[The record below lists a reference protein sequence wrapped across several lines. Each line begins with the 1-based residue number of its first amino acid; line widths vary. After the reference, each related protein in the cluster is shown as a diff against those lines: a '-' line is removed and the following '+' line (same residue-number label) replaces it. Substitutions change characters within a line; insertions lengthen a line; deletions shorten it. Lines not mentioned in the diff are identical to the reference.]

1 MKRITESQLRKL
13 IESKVKH
20 ILKENNSEKQQQMN
34 SDWADYEDVNDKYQG
49 EKFSPTL
56 AKHYNHNVEDGRE
69 EAEAY
74 SEGLCEEIYKNVRKQ
89 LNESANNYQEAINYL
104 TNAYRCVMQYNKQSI
119 GNNGNNTF
127 LSIAKQIGNIIGQI
141 NRLNDPWGSK
151 GQENLRQTG
160 WR

>member
-13 IESKVKH
+13 IESKVKRM
-20 ILKENNSEKQQQMN
+20 LKENNSGKQQQMD
-34 SDWADYEDVNDKYQG
+34 SDWTDYEDANDKYQG

-56 AKHYNHNVEDGRE
+56 ARHYNHNVEDGRE

-104 TNAYRCVMQYNKQSI
+104 TNAYRCVMQYSKQSI
-119 GNNGNNTF
+119 GNNGNNVF
-127 LSIAKQIGNIIGQI
+127 PSIAKQIGNIIGQI
-141 NRLNDPWGSK
+141 NRLSDPWGSK

>member
-13 IESKVKH
+13 IESKVKY
-20 ILKENNSEKQQQMN
+20 ILKEDSLEKQQQMD
-34 SDWADYEDVNDKYQG
+34 SDWADYEDINDKYQP

>member
-13 IESKVKH
+13 IESKVKY
-20 ILKENNSEKQQQMN
+20 ILKEDSLEKQQQMD
-34 SDWADYEDVNDKYQG
+34 SDWADYEDINDKYQP

-56 AKHYNHNVEDGRE
+56 ARHYNHNVEDGRE